1 MGTYASNEN
10 EVKSEQSEGK
20 TPKEEKWVK
29 VQTNVDDGAK
39 SLMAKEKQIARQ
51 TLKWIKKA

>member
-1 MGTYASNEN
+1 VGTYASNEN

-51 TLKWIKKA
+51 TLK